1 MNAGLNGVDIGFTH
15 ADLIGRAIEADVL
28 LAGDVFYD
36 RAFADLLVPW
46 FINLT
51 DRGVSVLVGDPGR
64 AYLPKQRLEALA
76 TYQVTVSR
84 ALEDSEVKKTIVW
97 RFL

>member
-1 MNAGLNGVDIGFTH
+1 
-15 ADLIGRAIEADVL
+15 
-28 LAGDVFYD
+28 
-36 RAFADLLVPW
+36 VPW

-84 ALEDSEVKKTIVW
+84 ALEDSEVKKTTVW

>member
-1 MNAGLNGVDIGFTH
+1 M
-15 ADLIGRAIEADVL
+15 
-28 LAGDVFYD
+28 
-36 RAFADLLVPW
+36 PW

-84 ALEDSEVKKTIVW
+84 ALEDSEVKKTTVW